1 VSNGYPHQHSFH
13 KIGDLDRGRLQ
24 DMWGWAAVRM
34 PIFVNNSDHPR
45 AEPSHAQGSKG
56 EAKLPVENLS
66 QATVPNQRTG
76 PAPEEAGV

>member
-1 VSNGYPHQHSFH
+1 
-13 KIGDLDRGRLQ
+13 
-24 DMWGWAAVRM
+24 M